1 MQERK
6 IPVPRFI
13 PDRKKAN
20 GYIATATSR
29 FKLANPYDKDVC
41 APQIRVGIREVVDH
55 PSVPF
60 QKIAEKFGNHVAITE
75 SGRTEF
81 DVGLGLSSDCPDRVR
96 HQRLLPNT
104 SDSGPSPTSEANF
117 SVCDYIGRTESEAKG
132 RTESVVQVRRTLS
145 NAQTTDRVRG
155 PSPSLWSETLA
166 NSP

>member
-1 MQERK
+1 MFYQTSVSGELQEESYQCDDEAER
-6 IPVPRFI
+6 VAAHEACDHEMVRR
-13 PDRKKAN
+13 DWDWKKN
-20 GYIATATSR
+20 M
-29 FKLANPYDKDVC
+29 
-41 APQIRVGIREVVDH
+41 
-55 PSVPF
+55 
-60 QKIAEKFGNHVAITE
+60 TE

-132 RTESVVQVRRTLS
+132 RTESVVRVRRTLS

-166 NSP
+166 NSPLV